1 MLLTQAG
8 NDLLLGLHI
17 ILEADAGIFLDQAL
31 HSTGDLGLIALTL
44 QHNGHREAG
53 SRELGG
59 LIGDDTLG
67 VTQGIAGHGVGKL
80 GNGADIAGSDAVH
93 FVLLFTAAAQ
103 QLAQTLRLTG
113 AGIDR
118 SHTSG

>member
-1 MLLTQAG
+1 MLLAQAG

-31 HSTGDLGLIALTL
+31 HSASNLGLVALAL
-44 QHNGHREAG
+44 QHNGHGEAG

-59 LIGDDTLG
+59 LIGNDTLG
-67 VTQGIAGHGVGKL
+67 VTQGIAGHGIGKL
-80 GNGADIAGSDAVH
+80 GDGTDIAGGDAVH

-103 QLAQTLRLTG
+103 QLAQTLRLAG